1 MDRNPPKSIVG
12 GVFTALTNPIK
23 EALTQHTV
31 ESYAERILGQE
42 YATPGFWVALAM
54 VVLYLPLL
62 GRLAA
67 QHFFGKDGSLVAIG
81 LTGIVSVGLTFA
93 AVCMADTSLS
103 SLVPASV
110 EVLVLSLCTGAVVLL
125 VTSAASQ
132 VLSMGFGP
140 SLGLQ
145 LIFWN
150 IVFLA
155 QLATRFLMDFWKHV

>member
-1 MDRNPPKSIVG
+1 MLIAFN
-12 GVFTALTNPIK
+12 NPIK
-23 EALTQHTV
+23 EAIIKNAV
-31 ESYAERILGQE
+31 ENYAEKVLGQD
-42 YATPGFWVALAM
+42 YGSMGFWVALAM
-54 VVLYLPLL
+54 VVVYVPLL

-67 QHFFGKDGSLVAIG
+67 THFFGKDGTIFGIG
-81 LTGIVSVGLTFA
+81 LTGLVSVALTFA

-103 SLVPASV
+103 GFIPKSV
-110 EVLVLSLCTGAVVLL
+110 EILVISLCTATVVLL
-125 VTSAASQ
+125 VTSASAQ

-150 IVFLA
+150 IVFVA

>member
-1 MDRNPPKSIVG
+1 MLLA
-12 GVFTALTNPIK
+12 FTNPIK
-23 EALTQHTV
+23 EAIIKNTV
-31 ESYAERILGQE
+31 ENYAEKVLGQD
-42 YATPGFWVALAM
+42 YGSMGFWVALAM
-54 VVLYLPLL
+54 VVVYIPLL

-67 QHFFGKDGSLVAIG
+67 QHFFAKDGTAIGIG
-81 LTGIVSVGLTFA
+81 LTGLVSVALTFA

-103 SLVPASV
+103 GFIPKSIEILVI
-110 EVLVLSLCTGAVVLL
+110 SLCTATVVLL
-125 VTSAASQ
+125 VTSASAQ

-155 QLATRFLMDFWKHV
+155 QLATRFLMDFWKHI

>member
-1 MDRNPPKSIVG
+1 MLLA
-12 GVFTALTNPIK
+12 FTNPIK
-23 EALTQHTV
+23 EAIIKNTV
-31 ESYAERILGQE
+31 ENYAEKVLGQE
-42 YATPGFWVALAM
+42 YGSMGFWVALAM
-54 VVLYLPLL
+54 VVVYVPLL

-67 QHFFGKDGSLVAIG
+67 AHFFGKDGTIFGIG
-81 LTGIVSVGLTFA
+81 LTGLVSVALTFA

-103 SLVPASV
+103 GFIPKSIEILVI
-110 EVLVLSLCTGAVVLL
+110 SLCTATVVLL
-125 VTSAASQ
+125 VTSASAQ

-155 QLATRFLMDFWKHV
+155 QLATRFLMDFWKHI

>member
-1 MDRNPPKSIVG
+1 VLL
-12 GVFTALTNPIK
+12 ALTNPLPEAVIK
-23 EALTQHTV
+23 HAAEN
-31 ESYAERILGQE
+31 YAEKILGQD
-42 YATPGFWVALAM
+42 YASMGFWVALAM
-54 VVLYLPLL
+54 VLIYLPFL

-67 QHFFGKDGSLVAIG
+67 QHFFGKDGTLVGIG
-81 LTGIVSVGLTFA
+81 LTGILSVAVTFA

-103 SLVPASV
+103 GFVPKSV
-110 EVLVLSLCTGAVVLL
+110 EVLVISLCTATVVLL
-125 VTSAASQ
+125 ATSAAAQ

>member
-1 MDRNPPKSIVG
+1 MLLA
-12 GVFTALTNPIK
+12 FTNPIK
-23 EALTQHTV
+23 EAIIKNTV
-31 ESYAERILGQE
+31 ENYAEKVLGQE
-42 YATPGFWVALAM
+42 YGSMGFWVALAM
-54 VVLYLPLL
+54 VVVYVPLL

-67 QHFFGKDGSLVAIG
+67 AHFFGKDGTAIGIG
-81 LTGIVSVGLTFA
+81 LTGLVSVALTFA

-103 SLVPASV
+103 GFIPKSIEILVI
-110 EVLVLSLCTGAVVLL
+110 SLCTATVVLL
-125 VTSAASQ
+125 VTSASAQ

-155 QLATRFLMDFWKHV
+155 QLATRFLMDFWKHI

>member
-1 MDRNPPKSIVG
+1 VLLA
-12 GVFTALTNPIK
+12 FTNPIK
-23 EALTQHTV
+23 EAIIKNTV
-31 ESYAERILGQE
+31 ENYAEKVLGQD
-42 YATPGFWVALAM
+42 YGSMGFWVALAM
-54 VVLYLPLL
+54 VVVYIPLL

-67 QHFFGKDGSLVAIG
+67 THFFGKDGTIFGIG
-81 LTGIVSVGLTFA
+81 LTGLISVALTFA

-103 SLVPASV
+103 GFIPKSIEILVI
-110 EVLVLSLCTGAVVLL
+110 SLCTATVVLL
-125 VTSAASQ
+125 VTSASAQ

>member
-1 MDRNPPKSIVG
+1 MLIA
-12 GVFTALTNPIK
+12 FTNPIK
-23 EALTQHTV
+23 EAIIENTV
-31 ESYAERILGQE
+31 ENYAEKVLGQD
-42 YATPGFWVALAM
+42 YGTMGFWVALAM
-54 VVLYLPLL
+54 VVVYVPLL

-67 QHFFGKDGSLVAIG
+67 QHFFAKDGTAIGIG
-81 LTGIVSVGLTFA
+81 LTGLVSVAVTFA

-103 SLVPASV
+103 GFIPKSV
-110 EVLVLSLCTGAVVLL
+110 EILVISLCTATVVLL
-125 VTSAASQ
+125 VTSASAQ

-150 IVFLA
+150 IVFVA

>member
-1 MDRNPPKSIVG
+1 MLIA
-12 GVFTALTNPIK
+12 FTNPIK
-23 EALTQHTV
+23 EAIIENTV
-31 ESYAERILGQE
+31 ENYAEKVLGQD
-42 YATPGFWVALAM
+42 YGTMGFWVALAM
-54 VVLYLPLL
+54 VVVYIPLL

-67 QHFFGKDGSLVAIG
+67 QHFFAKDGTAIGIG
-81 LTGIVSVGLTFA
+81 LTGLISVALTFA

-103 SLVPASV
+103 GFIPKSIEILVI
-110 EVLVLSLCTGAVVLL
+110 SLCTATVVLL
-125 VTSAASQ
+125 VTSASAQ

>member
-1 MDRNPPKSIVG
+1 MLIA
-12 GVFTALTNPIK
+12 FTNPIK
-23 EALTQHTV
+23 EAII
-31 ESYAERILGQE
+31 ENKEENYAEKVLGQD
-42 YATPGFWVALAM
+42 YGTMGFWVALAM
-54 VVLYLPLL
+54 VVVYIPLL

-67 QHFFGKDGSLVAIG
+67 QHFFAKDGTAIGIG
-81 LTGIVSVGLTFA
+81 LTGLISVALTFA

-103 SLVPASV
+103 GFIPKSIEILVI
-110 EVLVLSLCTGAVVLL
+110 SLCTATVVLL
-125 VTSAASQ
+125 VTSASAQ

>member
-1 MDRNPPKSIVG
+1 VLLA
-12 GVFTALTNPIK
+12 FTNPIK
-23 EALTQHTV
+23 EAIIKNTV
-31 ESYAERILGQE
+31 ENYAEKVLGQD
-42 YATPGFWVALAM
+42 YDSMGFWVALAM
-54 VVLYLPLL
+54 VVVYVPLL

-67 QHFFGKDGSLVAIG
+67 THFFGKDGTIFGIG
-81 LTGIVSVGLTFA
+81 LTGLVSVALTFA

-103 SLVPASV
+103 GFIPKSIEILVI
-110 EVLVLSLCTGAVVLL
+110 SLCTATVVLL
-125 VTSAASQ
+125 VTSASAQ

-155 QLATRFLMDFWKHV
+155 QLATRFLMDFWKHI

>member
-1 MDRNPPKSIVG
+1 
-12 GVFTALTNPIK
+12 
-23 EALTQHTV
+23 
-31 ESYAERILGQE
+31 
-42 YATPGFWVALAM
+42 M
-54 VVLYLPLL
+54 VVVYIPLL

-67 QHFFGKDGSLVAIG
+67 QHFFAKDGTAIGIG
-81 LTGIVSVGLTFA
+81 LTGLVSVALTFA

-103 SLVPASV
+103 GFIPKSIEILVI
-110 EVLVLSLCTGAVVLL
+110 SLCTATVVLL
-125 VTSAASQ
+125 VTSASAQ

>member
-1 MDRNPPKSIVG
+1 MLLSL
-12 GVFTALTNPIK
+12 ANPIK
-23 EALTQHTV
+23 EAVIKHAA
-31 ESYAERILGQE
+31 ENYAEKILGQD
-42 YATPGFWVALAM
+42 YAAPGFWIAVAM
-54 VVLYLPLL
+54 VVIYVPFL

-67 QHFFGKDGSLVAIG
+67 KHFFGKDGTLVGIG
-81 LTGIVSVGLTFA
+81 LTGLLSIALTFA
-93 AVCMADTSLS
+93 AICMADTSLS
-103 SLVPASV
+103 GFIPKSV
-110 EVLVLSLCTGAVVLL
+110 EVLVISLCTATVVLL
-125 VTSAASQ
+125 VTSAAAQ

>member
-1 MDRNPPKSIVG
+1 VLLA
-12 GVFTALTNPIK
+12 FTNPIK
-23 EALTQHTV
+23 EAIIKNTV
-31 ESYAERILGQE
+31 ENYAEKVLGQD
-42 YATPGFWVALAM
+42 YGSMGFWVALAM
-54 VVLYLPLL
+54 VVVYIPLL

-67 QHFFGKDGSLVAIG
+67 THFFGKDGTIFGIG
-81 LTGIVSVGLTFA
+81 LTGLVSVALTFA

-103 SLVPASV
+103 GFIPKSIEILVI
-110 EVLVLSLCTGAVVLL
+110 SLCTATVVLL
-125 VTSAASQ
+125 VTSASAQ

>member
-1 MDRNPPKSIVG
+1 MLI
-12 GVFTALTNPIK
+12 ALTNPLPEAVIK
-23 EALTQHTV
+23 HAAEN
-31 ESYAERILGQE
+31 YAEKILGQD
-42 YATPGFWVALAM
+42 YASMGFWVALAM
-54 VVLYLPLL
+54 VLIYLPFL

-67 QHFFGKDGSLVAIG
+67 QHFFGKDGTLVGIG
-81 LTGIVSVGLTFA
+81 LTGILSVAVTFA

-103 SLVPASV
+103 GFVPKSV
-110 EVLVLSLCTGAVVLL
+110 EVLVISLCTATVVLL
-125 VTSAASQ
+125 ATSAAAQ

>member
-1 MDRNPPKSIVG
+1 MLLA
-12 GVFTALTNPIK
+12 FTNPIK
-23 EALTQHTV
+23 EAIIKNTV
-31 ESYAERILGQE
+31 ENYAEKVLGQD
-42 YATPGFWVALAM
+42 YDSMGFWVALAM
-54 VVLYLPLL
+54 VVVYVPLL

-67 QHFFGKDGSLVAIG
+67 THFFGKDGTIFGIG
-81 LTGIVSVGLTFA
+81 LTGLVSVALTFA

-103 SLVPASV
+103 GFIPKSIEILVI
-110 EVLVLSLCTGAVVLL
+110 SLCTATVVLL
-125 VTSAASQ
+125 VTSASAQ

-155 QLATRFLMDFWKHV
+155 QLATRFLMDFWKHI

>member
-1 MDRNPPKSIVG
+1 MLL
-12 GVFTALTNPIK
+12 ALTNPLPEAAIK
-23 EALTQHTV
+23 HAAEN
-31 ESYAERILGQE
+31 YAEKILGQD
-42 YATPGFWVALAM
+42 YASMGFWVALAM
-54 VVLYLPLL
+54 VLIYLPFL

-67 QHFFGKDGSLVAIG
+67 QHFFGKDGTLVGIG
-81 LTGIVSVGLTFA
+81 LTGILSVAVTFA

-103 SLVPASV
+103 GFVPKSV
-110 EVLVLSLCTGAVVLL
+110 EVLVISLCTATVVLL
-125 VTSAASQ
+125 ATSAAAQ